1 MKDFSKKSIGI
12 IGIPIMMNIANHFH
26 HSSFLSKKSLD
37 NKQVKIRFAP
47 DSIWN
52 EEAVVKLSAKNTKHL
67 LVKCI
72 IAAGRN
78 MKMLN
83 LGLS

>member
-1 MKDFSKKSIGI
+1 
-12 IGIPIMMNIANHFH
+12 MMNIANHFH
-26 HSSFLSKKSLD
+26 QSSFLSKKILD
-37 NKQVKIRFAP
+37 NKQVKIRLAP

>member
-1 MKDFSKKSIGI
+1 MD
-12 IGIPIMMNIANHFH
+12 IPIMMNIANHFH
-26 HSSFLSKKSLD
+26 QSSFLFKKILD

-52 EEAVVKLSAKNTKHL
+52 EEADVKLSAKKTKHL

-83 LGLS
+83 LELS